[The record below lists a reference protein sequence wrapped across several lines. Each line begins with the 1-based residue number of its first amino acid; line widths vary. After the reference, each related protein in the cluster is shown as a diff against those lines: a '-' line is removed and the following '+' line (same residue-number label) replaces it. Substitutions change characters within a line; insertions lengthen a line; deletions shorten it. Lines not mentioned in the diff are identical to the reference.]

1 MSEKSNRWSQLM
13 SNLESV
19 VYAAIVMKD
28 YNEMTSEQFEEFNNV
43 IAELENK
50 ARMMR

>member
-1 MSEKSNRWSQLM
+1 M

-28 YNEMTSEQFEEFNNV
+28 YGEMASEQYEEFNNV